1 MNYTEL
7 ISQILLIVSVLT
19 ALVNIV
25 TEVAKERLVGCRGLK
40 RSMLLCWSC
49 P

>member
-7 ISQILLIVSVLT
+7 ISQILLIVGALT

-25 TEVAKERLVGCRGLK
+25 TEVDK
-40 RSMLLCWSC
+40 RTFGWV
-49 P
+49 